1 MVKPYDTSMSDT
13 PLKELLRTKT
23 GCAYVAAEL
32 LIAAENHDMI
42 TPEGVKS
49 CPEALLMTSDAVLHI
64 VKSRETKEGW
74 IAIRYP

>member
-1 MVKPYDTSMSDT
+1 MVKAFDDSDSEKT
-13 PLKELLRTKT
+13 LKELLRTKS

-42 TPEGVKS
+42 TPEGMKS
-49 CPEALLMTSDAVLHI
+49 CPEALLQVSDIVVHI

-74 IAIRYP
+74 IAVRFP